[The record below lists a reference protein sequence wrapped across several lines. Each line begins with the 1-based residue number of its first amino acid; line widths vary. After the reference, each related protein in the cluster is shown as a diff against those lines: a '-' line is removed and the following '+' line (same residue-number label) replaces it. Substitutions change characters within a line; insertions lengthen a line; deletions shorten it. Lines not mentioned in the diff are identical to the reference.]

1 MPPLIWSA
9 AAFPLSMPASRP
21 YIGRFAPSPSGPL
34 HLGSLYAAV
43 VSWLD
48 ARAHNGVWL
57 LRMEDIDSERC
68 QPEYAADIRRQL
80 ADFGLEW
87 DREVPAQT
95 QRLEVYHEVL
105 DSWWQRGRIYPC
117 QCTRK
122 TLAPYRID
130 GETRYP
136 GTCRPASGSVRPAL
150 KATAGMAI
158 RFLLPEPS
166 AVEFTDRA
174 HGPLRQDV
182 ARQCG
187 DVVIR
192 RRTGDFT
199 YQFVVSVD
207 DAMQGI
213 THVVRGDDLL
223 PSVGRQM
230 LLLQTLGVTPPR
242 YLHHPLWN
250 DPGGAKLSKATG
262 AEAIS
267 TATRDYT
274 LQRVLQALQL
284 SEDVTSRTAPPIT
297 EQLQQAL
304 ALYRNRLGDSSGRM
318 QFSCI
323 AASHG

>member
-1 MPPLIWSA
+1 
-9 AAFPLSMPASRP
+9 MPASRP

-68 QPEYAADIRRQL
+68 RPEYAAIIRRQL

-87 DREVPAQT
+87 DRELPAQS
-95 QRLEVYHEVL
+95 QRLEAYHEVL
-105 DSWWQRGRIYPC
+105 DSWWQVAHVYPC

-122 TLAPYRID
+122 TLAPYRVD

-136 GTCRPASGSVRPAL
+136 GTCRPTGTHGRPAL
-150 KATAGMAI
+150 KTMTGMAI
-158 RFLLPEPS
+158 RFRLPEPS
-166 AVEFTDRA
+166 VAEFTDRA
-174 HGPLRQDV
+174 HGPLTQDV

-192 RRTGDFT
+192 RRTGDYT
-199 YQFVVSVD
+199 YQFAVSVD
-207 DAMQGI
+207 DATQGI

-223 PSVGRQM
+223 ASVGRQIW
-230 LLLQTLGVTPPR
+230 LLQALGATPPR
-242 YLHHPLWN
+242 YLHHPLWH
-250 DPGGAKLSKATG
+250 DASGAKLSKATG
-262 AEAIS
+262 AEAIA
-267 TATRDYT
+267 TATRNDM
-274 LQRVLQALQL
+274 LQRVLRALHL
-284 SEDVTSRTAPPIT
+284 SGETTTHAAPPVA

-304 ALYRNRLGDSSGRM
+304 ALYGNRLADSSGRM